1 MFVFHLE
8 THNDEG
14 FAEAF
19 LVAFYNINRLRGRWD
34 RDLASEE
41 IQTEGKYVV
50 VFTKSRGSPGMNML
64 KCIQKN
70 YECGKRTYMD
80 KEGNAI
86 VQLLAPIRLY
96 Q

>member
-1 MFVFHLE
+1 ME
-8 THNDEG
+8 KHNDEG

-19 LVAFYNINRLRGRWD
+19 VVGLYKVNRSRGRWD
-34 RDLASEE
+34 RVLASEE
-41 IQTEGKYVV
+41 IQTERKYVV
-50 VFTKSRGSPGMNML
+50 VFTKPRGSPGMNML

-70 YECGKRTYMD
+70 YECDKRTYMD